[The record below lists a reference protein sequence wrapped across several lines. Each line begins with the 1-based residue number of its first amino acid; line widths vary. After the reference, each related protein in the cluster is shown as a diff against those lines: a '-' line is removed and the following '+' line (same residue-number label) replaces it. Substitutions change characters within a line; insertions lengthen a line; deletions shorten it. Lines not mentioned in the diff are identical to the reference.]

1 MPKQSVLAPESAMDI
16 SMAAKM
22 AVSDHP
28 PAASSGTAAAAGWRK
43 LLKKLETGGG
53 VIVNINACTVEGME
67 ASSPSHINSI
77 PPSIDN
83 CWIVRCFSLS
93 RDHGNMNK
101 NGSLTVLVL

>member
-1 MPKQSVLAPESAMDI
+1 MVVPDSAMDI

-22 AVSDHP
+22 VVSDHP

-53 VIVNINACTVEGME
+53 VMVNINACTVEGME

-77 PPSIDN
+77 PPLIEN
-83 CWIVRCFSLS
+83 CWIVRCSSLS
-93 RDHGNMNK
+93 CDHRNMNK
-101 NGSLTVLVL
+101 NGSLTALV